1 MSSILSAQN
10 LQTLRRRNSVRRCP
24 FSLSPA
30 FLSPARPRP
39 PPPPP
44 DRPCPNGMVLN
55 LPYFESVVILVVRL
69 TGGTPLTRLALRR
82 QTAFHAGPLG
92 VLPPPRLD
100 RIDDLLV
107 FVDADDHLADDDVH
121 HLQPAIELL

>member
-55 LPYFESVVILVVRL
+55 LPYFESVVILIVGL
-69 TGGTPLTRLALRR
+69 TGGTPFARLALRR
-82 QTAFHAGPLG
+82 QTALHTAALR

-100 RIDDLLV
+100 RVDDLLGL
-107 FVDADDHLADDDVH
+107 VDADDHLPDDDVH
-121 HLQPAIELL
+121 HFQA